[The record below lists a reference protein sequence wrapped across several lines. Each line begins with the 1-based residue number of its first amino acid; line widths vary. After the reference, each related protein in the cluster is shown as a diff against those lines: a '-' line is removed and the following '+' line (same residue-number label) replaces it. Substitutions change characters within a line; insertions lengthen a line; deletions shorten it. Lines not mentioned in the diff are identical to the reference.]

1 MQKVAIVGLP
11 NVGKSTIFNRLVRSK
26 SAIVSNV
33 AHVTRD
39 RKEGVANFCGLQFVA
54 IDTGGVGT
62 GTGMQALVT
71 EQVEFALECTDIVLF
86 VVDAKKGTDVQDTD
100 FAKWLRKR
108 TSKPVILVVNK
119 CESNKSCSLLIDDME
134 YLNFLGP
141 VYISAEHNLGMPD
154 LYEVMS
160 PLFECEHKQKTRDK
174 AITISIIGQPNVG
187 KSTFMNSVL
196 GEKRVITDGIAGTTR
211 DSISA
216 EYCYKGVRLL
226 LTDTAGIRKR
236 TRIVENMEKLSV
248 KSATDAIS
256 KSNVVVLMVDFTLGI
271 NQQDL
276 FIADTAIREGKG
288 IVVVLNKSDLIN
300 DKAAEEEILQAIRQ
314 HSRVDF
320 DVPIMKISALRGTGC
335 SKVLDRAIEL
345 YKSASSRI
353 STSQLNKW
361 LNVALEHHA
370 PHLQNNRKVR
380 LKYMTQVSALPP
392 TFVVSANTAH
402 IEDSYLQYLKNSF
415 IRNFSMQGIPIR
427 LIVRKGHNPYSSRRK
442 H

>member
-54 IDTGGVGT
+54 IDTGGVGA

-71 EQVEFALECTDIVLF
+71 EQVELALECTDVVLF
-86 VVDAKKGTDVQDTD
+86 VVDAKKGTDAEDTD

-119 CESNKSCSLLIDDME
+119 CESNKSCALIDDME
-134 YLNFLGP
+134 YLDFLGP

-160 PLFECEHKQKTRDK
+160 PLFEGEHRQKTREK

-187 KSTFMNSVL
+187 KSTFMNSIL
-196 GEKRVITDGIAGTTR
+196 GEKRVITDGTAGTTR

-236 TRIVENMEKLSV
+236 AKVTENMEKLSI

-256 KSNVVVLMVDFTLGI
+256 RSSVVVLMVDFTLGI

-288 IVVVLNKSDLIN
+288 IVVVLNKSDLID
-300 DKAAEEEILQAIRQ
+300 DKAVEEEILQAIRR

-345 YKSASSRI
+345 HKSASSRI
-353 STSQLNKW
+353 STAQLNRW

-380 LKYMTQVSALPP
+380 LKYITQVSALPP
-392 TFVVSANTAH
+392 TFVVSANTTH

-415 IRNFSMQGIPIR
+415 IRNFSMQGVPIR
-427 LIVRKGHNPYSSRRK
+427 LIVRKSHNPYSGK
-442 H
+442 

>member
-54 IDTGGVGT
+54 IDTGGVGA

-71 EQVEFALECTDIVLF
+71 EQVELALECTDVVLF
-86 VVDAKKGTDVQDTD
+86 VVDAKKGTDAEDTD

-108 TSKPVILVVNK
+108 TPKPVILVVNK
-119 CESNKSCSLLIDDME
+119 CESNKSCALIDDME
-134 YLNFLGP
+134 YLDFLGP

-160 PLFECEHKQKTRDK
+160 PLFEGKHRQKPREK

-187 KSTFMNSVL
+187 KSTFMNSIL
-196 GEKRVITDGIAGTTR
+196 GEKRVITDGTAGTTR

-236 TRIVENMEKLSV
+236 AKVTENMEKLSI

-256 KSNVVVLMVDFTLGI
+256 RSSVVVLMVDFTLGI

-288 IVVVLNKSDLIN
+288 IVVVLNKSDLID
-300 DKAAEEEILQAIRQ
+300 DKAVEEEILRAIRQ

-345 YKSASSRI
+345 HKSASSRI
-353 STSQLNKW
+353 STAQLNRW

-380 LKYMTQVSALPP
+380 LKYITQVSALPP
-392 TFVVSANTAH
+392 TFVVSANTTH

-415 IRNFSMQGIPIR
+415 IKNFSMQGVPIR
-427 LIVRKGHNPYSSRRK
+427 LIIRKSHNPYSGK
-442 H
+442 

>member
-54 IDTGGVGT
+54 IDTGGVGA

-71 EQVEFALECTDIVLF
+71 EQVELALECTDVVLF
-86 VVDAKKGTDVQDTD
+86 VVDAKKGTDAEDTD

-108 TSKPVILVVNK
+108 TPKPVILVVNK
-119 CESNKSCSLLIDDME
+119 CESNKSCALIDDME
-134 YLNFLGP
+134 YLDFLGP

-160 PLFECEHKQKTRDK
+160 PLFEGEHRQKPREK

-187 KSTFMNSVL
+187 KSTFMNSIL
-196 GEKRVITDGIAGTTR
+196 GEKRVITDGTAGTTR

-236 TRIVENMEKLSV
+236 AKVTENMEKLSI

-256 KSNVVVLMVDFTLGI
+256 RSSVVVLMVDFTLGI

-288 IVVVLNKSDLIN
+288 IVVVLNKSDLID
-300 DKAAEEEILQAIRQ
+300 DKAVEEEILRAIRQ

-345 YKSASSRI
+345 HKSASSRI
-353 STSQLNKW
+353 STAQLNRW

-380 LKYMTQVSALPP
+380 LKYITQVSALPP
-392 TFVVSANTAH
+392 TFVVSANTTH

-415 IRNFSMQGIPIR
+415 IKNFSMQGVPIR
-427 LIVRKGHNPYSSRRK
+427 LIVRKSHNPYSGK
-442 H
+442 

>member
-1 MQKVAIVGLP
+1 M
-11 NVGKSTIFNRLVRSK
+11 
-26 SAIVSNV
+26 
-33 AHVTRD
+33 
-39 RKEGVANFCGLQFVA
+39 
-54 IDTGGVGT
+54 
-62 GTGMQALVT
+62 
-71 EQVEFALECTDIVLF
+71 
-86 VVDAKKGTDVQDTD
+86 
-100 FAKWLRKR
+100 
-108 TSKPVILVVNK
+108 
-119 CESNKSCSLLIDDME
+119 
-134 YLNFLGP
+134 
-141 VYISAEHNLGMPD
+141 YISAEHNLGMPD

-160 PLFECEHKQKTRDK
+160 PLFEGEHRQKPREK
-174 AITISIIGQPNVG
+174 VITISIIGQPNVG
-187 KSTFMNSVL
+187 KSTFMNSIL
-196 GEKRVITDGIAGTTR
+196 GEKRVITDGTAGTTR

-236 TRIVENMEKLSV
+236 AKVTENMEKLSI

-256 KSNVVVLMVDFTLGI
+256 RSSVVVLMVDFTLGI

-288 IVVVLNKSDLIN
+288 IVVVLNKSDLID
-300 DKAAEEEILQAIRQ
+300 DKAVEEEILRAIRQ

-345 YKSASSRI
+345 HKSASSRI
-353 STSQLNKW
+353 STAQLNRW

-380 LKYMTQVSALPP
+380 LKYITQVSALPP
-392 TFVVSANTAH
+392 TFVVSANTTH

-415 IRNFSMQGIPIR
+415 IKELFHAGRANQAYHKKEP
-427 LIVRKGHNPYSSRRK
+427 
-442 H
+442 